1 MASFLE
7 NAYSLVHLD
16 NTADQPTV
24 QELKLQ
30 LEKGNDE
37 TKVETMKRIITI
49 MLNGDPMSQLLMH
62 IIRFVMPSKSKPLK
76 KLLYFYYEICPK
88 HDANGKLKQEMILVC
103 NGIRND
109 LQHPN
114 EYIRGNT
121 LRFLCK
127 LREPEL
133 IEPLLSSARSC
144 LEHRHAYVRK
154 NAVWAVASIFQHSES
169 LIPDAP
175 ELIQTFLESET
186 DSTCKRNAFAALMSI
201 SHQKALEYLGT
212 TFDSIPN
219 TDELLQLAELEFI
232 RKDAVQ
238 NTQNKGKYLR
248 LIFDLLE
255 ASTSTVVY
263 EAATSLT
270 ALTSNPVAVKAAA
283 GKLIELCI
291 KEADNNVKLIVL
303 DRVDQLRSRNEGV
316 LDDLTMEIL
325 RVLSSPDIDVRRKAL
340 GIALEMV
347 SSKNV
352 EEVVMLL
359 KKELGK
365 TVDEQYEKNSE
376 YRQLLIQ
383 SIHHCA
389 IKFSEIAASVV
400 DLLMDFIA
408 DFNNNSA
415 VDVISFVKEVV
426 EKFPKLRASI
436 VDRLVST
443 LSEVRAGK
451 VYRGVLWVVGEYSLE
466 EKDIREAWKRIRSS
480 LGEIPILASEQR
492 LLDEVPDET
501 ALKEQVNGH
510 TKPSAPTGSRKV
522 LADGTYATESALT
535 SESAA
540 AARLEAV
547 KAAQKPPLRQLILD
561 GDYYLA
567 TVLSS
572 TLTKLVMR
580 HSEVS
585 QDVARTN
592 ALRAE
597 AMLIM
602 ISIIRVGQS
611 QFVKAPIDEDS
622 IDRIMCCVRSL
633 SEFSQRKELETT
645 FLEDTRKA
653 FRDMVQVEDKKRA
666 AKEAVEKAKTAV
678 QVDDAIPIRQ
688 FTKKSGLEGAEEM
701 ELDLA
706 KATGGDSTVET
717 VASKLSRVVQL
728 TGFSD
733 PVYAEAYVTVHQFDI
748 VLDVLLVN
756 QTLETLQ
763 NLSVEFATLGDLK
776 VVERPTTHNLGP
788 RDFLNV
794 QATVKVSSTDTGVIF
809 GNIVYDGASSTETH
823 VVILND
829 IHADIMDYIQPA
841 HCTETQFRTMWTEFE
856 WENKVNINS
865 KAKSLRE
872 FLKQL
877 MESTNMACLTPE
889 ASLKGD
895 CRFLSANLYARSVFG
910 EDALANLS
918 IEKEG
923 EDGPITGFVVMASSD
938 GATRPSF
945 NADQPDS
952 QSQLLQPES
961 TLTVGQS
968 VTLTLG
974 NDALVIVDD
983 RSTQKPDHGCCGLLS
998 NSKTKETQSIAL
1010 YNILH
1015 AEVSSAGLTITYAD
1029 PVTKHDVTVG
1039 ALQYTI
1045 ADEDKAKAETFAARL
1060 LDLAYGNAKRYRRF
1074 KVLINPFGGKG
1085 IASRLYHQYAAPILA
1100 AAHCVVEVEETTHGG
1115 HATEIAE
1122 QIDIDAYDAIVCCS
1136 GDGLPYEVFNG
1147 LAKKPNAREALSKLA
1162 VAMIPGGSGNA
1173 MAWNLCGTG
1182 SVSVAAL
1189 AIVKGVRTPIDLVSV
1204 TQGKTRTLSFLSQSF
1219 GIVAESDLGTDNIRW
1234 MGAHRFT
1241 YGFLVRLMQRTVWP
1255 CDLAIK
1261 VEIDDKK
1268 AIKEHYRK
1276 YAAGEPPRRPSED
1289 TVAGSGG
1296 LPDLKYGTVLDELP
1310 QDWEVVP
1317 GESMGNFYAG
1327 NMAIMSADTNFFP
1340 ASLPNDGL
1348 IDVVT
1353 IDGTISRLTS
1363 LKMMTEIPEGG
1374 FFDMPDVRIRKAS
1387 AYRLTPR
1394 EKEGYISVDGE
1405 RIPFEPFQV
1414 EVHRGLGT
1422 VLSKSGH
1429 LYEAEGPRP

>member
-1 MASFLE
+1 MALFLD
-7 NAYSLVHLD
+7 NAYSLVQMD
-16 NTADQPTV
+16 NTADQPSL

-37 TKVETMKRIITI
+37 TKMETMRKIVTI

-114 EYIRGNT
+114 EYVRGNT

-144 LEHRHAYVRK
+144 LEHRHSYVRK
-154 NAVWAVASIFQHSES
+154 NAVWAVASIYQHSES

-175 ELIQTFLESET
+175 ELIQTFLESEN
-186 DSTCKRNAFAALMSI
+186 DSTCKRNAFAALMTV
-201 SHQKALEYLGT
+201 SHQKALDYLT
-212 TFDSIPN
+212 STFDGIPN
-219 TDELLQLAELEFI
+219 ADELLQLAELEFI

-238 NTQNKGKYLR
+238 NTQNKAKYLR
-248 LIFDLLE
+248 LIFDLLD
-255 ASTSTVVY
+255 APTSTVVY

-270 ALTSNPVAVKAAA
+270 ALTSNPVAVNAAA
-283 GKLIELCI
+283 RKLIELCI

-303 DRVDQLRSRNEGV
+303 DRIDQLRIRNEGV

-340 GIALEMV
+340 SIALEMV

-352 EEVVMLL
+352 EEIVMLL
-359 KKELGK
+359 KKELSK

-383 SIHHCA
+383 SIHNCA

-400 DLLMDFIA
+400 DLLMEFIA

-426 EKFPKLRASI
+426 EKFPNLRASI

-466 EKDIREAWKRIRSS
+466 ENDIREAWKRIRSS

-492 LLDEVPDET
+492 LLDEANDENET
-501 ALKEQVNGH
+501 PKEQVNGH
-510 TKPSAPTGSRKV
+510 AKSATPTGSRRV

-535 SESAA
+535 SQSAA
-540 AARLEAV
+540 AAKLEAV

-580 HSEVS
+580 HSELS
-585 QDVARTN
+585 QDAARTN

-622 IDRIMCCVRSL
+622 VDRIMTCVRSL
-633 SEFSQRKELETT
+633 AEFTQRKELETT
-645 FLEDTRKA
+645 FLEDTRTA
-653 FRDMVQVEDKKRA
+653 FRAMVQAEDKKRA
-666 AKEAVEKAKTAV
+666 AKEADEKAKNAV

-688 FTKKSGLEGAEEM
+688 LSKRNAGEGAEEI

-706 KATGGDSTVET
+706 KATGGDSTVESGP
-717 VASKLSRVVQL
+717 SKLSRVVQL

-733 PVYAEAYVTVHQFDI
+733 PVYAETYVTVHQFDI

-756 QTLETLQ
+756 QTEETLQ

-788 RDFLNV
+788 HDFLNV
-794 QATVKVSSTDTGVIF
+794 QATIKVSSTDTGVIF
-809 GNIVYDGASSTETH
+809 GNIVYDGPSSTESH
-823 VVILND
+823 VVILDD

-841 HCTETQFRTMWTEFE
+841 HCSETQFRTMWTEFE
-856 WENKVNINS
+856 WENKININS

-889 ASLKGD
+889 ASLQGD

-923 EDGPITGFVVMASSD
+923 EDGPITGFVRIRS
-938 GATRPSF
+938 R
-945 NADQPDS
+945 S
-952 QSQLLQPES
+952 Q
-961 TLTVGQS
+961 
-968 VTLTLG
+968 
-974 NDALVIVDD
+974 
-983 RSTQKPDHGCCGLLS
+983 
-998 NSKTKETQSIAL
+998 
-1010 YNILH
+1010 
-1015 AEVSSAGLTITYAD
+1015 
-1029 PVTKHDVTVG
+1029 
-1039 ALQYTI
+1039 
-1045 ADEDKAKAETFAARL
+1045 
-1060 LDLAYGNAKRYRRF
+1060 
-1074 KVLINPFGGKG
+1074 
-1085 IASRLYHQYAAPILA
+1085 
-1100 AAHCVVEVEETTHGG
+1100 
-1115 HATEIAE
+1115 
-1122 QIDIDAYDAIVCCS
+1122 
-1136 GDGLPYEVFNG
+1136 G
-1147 LAKKPNAREALSKLA
+1147 LALS
-1162 VAMIPGGSGNA
+1162 
-1173 MAWNLCGTG
+1173 
-1182 SVSVAAL
+1182 
-1189 AIVKGVRTPIDLVSV
+1189 
-1204 TQGKTRTLSFLSQSF
+1204 
-1219 GIVAESDLGTDNIRW
+1219 LG
-1234 MGAHRFT
+1234 
-1241 YGFLVRLMQRTVWP
+1241 
-1255 CDLAIK
+1255 
-1261 VEIDDKK
+1261 
-1268 AIKEHYRK
+1268 
-1276 YAAGEPPRRPSED
+1276 
-1289 TVAGSGG
+1289 
-1296 LPDLKYGTVLDELP
+1296 
-1310 QDWEVVP
+1310 
-1317 GESMGNFYAG
+1317 
-1327 NMAIMSADTNFFP
+1327 
-1340 ASLPNDGL
+1340 
-1348 IDVVT
+1348 
-1353 IDGTISRLTS
+1353 S
-1363 LKMMTEIPEGG
+1363 LKGL
-1374 FFDMPDVRIRKAS
+1374 KAS
-1387 AYRLTPR
+1387 A
-1394 EKEGYISVDGE
+1394 
-1405 RIPFEPFQV
+1405 
-1414 EVHRGLGT
+1414 
-1422 VLSKSGH
+1422 
-1429 LYEAEGPRP
+1429 A

>member
-7 NAYSLVHLD
+7 NTYSLIHLD
-16 NTADQPTV
+16 NTADQPSV
-24 QELKLQ
+24 QDLKMQ

-37 TKVETMKRIITI
+37 SKVETMRRIITVI
-49 MLNGDPMSQLLMH
+49 LSGDPMPQLLMH

-76 KLLYFYYEICPK
+76 KLLYFYYEVCPK

-114 EYIRGNT
+114 EYVRGNT

-154 NAVWAVASIFQHSES
+154 NAVWAVASIYQHSES

-175 ELIQTFLESET
+175 DLIQSFLQSES
-186 DSTCKRNAFAALMSI
+186 DHTCKRNAFAAVMSI
-201 SHQKALEYLGT
+201 SHPKALEYLSS
-212 TFDSIPN
+212 TFDSVPN
-219 TDELLQLAELEFI
+219 ADELLQLVELEFI

-238 NTQNKGKYLR
+238 NAQNKARYLR
-248 LIFDLLE
+248 LIFDLLD
-255 ASTSTVVY
+255 ASASTVVY

-283 GKLIELCI
+283 SKLIELSI

-303 DRVDQLRSRNEGV
+303 DRVDQLRIRNEGV

-352 EEVVMLL
+352 EEIILLL
-359 KKELGK
+359 KKELSK
-365 TVDEQYEKNSE
+365 TVDEQYEKNGE

-389 IKFSEIAASVV
+389 ISFSEIAASVV
-400 DLLMDFIA
+400 DLLMEFIA

-426 EKFPKLRASI
+426 EKFPKLRPSI
-436 VDRLVST
+436 IERLVIT

-451 VYRGVLWVVGEYSLE
+451 VYRGVLWVLGEYSLDAN
-466 EKDIREAWKRIRSS
+466 DIREAWKRIRAS

-492 LLDEVPDET
+492 LLDEVPDEN
-501 ALKEQVNGH
+501 AASKEQVNGH
-510 TKPSAPTGSRKV
+510 AKSAAPTGSRKV

-535 SESAA
+535 SQSAA
-540 AARLEAV
+540 AAKLEAV
-547 KAAQKPPLRQLILD
+547 KAAQKPPLRQLILE

-585 QDVARTN
+585 QDTARTN

-611 QFVKAPIDEDS
+611 QFVTAPIDEDS
-622 IDRIMCCVRSL
+622 VDRIMCCVRSL
-633 SEFSQRKELETT
+633 AEFIEKNALETM
-645 FLEDTRKA
+645 FLEDTRTA
-653 FRDMVQVEDKKRA
+653 FRAMVQAEEKKRA

-678 QVDDAIPIRQ
+678 QIDDAIPIRQ
-688 FTKKSGLEGAEEM
+688 LAKRNTGEGTDEI
-701 ELDLA
+701 ELDLI
-706 KATGGDSTVET
+706 KATGGDSNLEDLS
-717 VASKLSRVVQL
+717 SKLSRVVQL

-733 PVYAEAYVTVHQFDI
+733 PVYAEAYVKVHQFDI
-748 VLDVLLVN
+748 ILDVLLVN
-756 QTLETLQ
+756 QTTETLQ

-776 VVERPTTHNLGP
+776 VVERPTTQNLGP

-809 GNIVYDGASSTETH
+809 GNVVYDGPSSTETH

-829 IHADIMDYIQPA
+829 VHADIMDYIQPA

-865 KAKSLRE
+865 KAKTLRE

-877 MESTNMACLTPE
+877 MESTNMSCLTPE

-895 CRFLSANLYARSVFG
+895 CQFLSANLYARSVFG

-923 EDGPITGFVVMASSD
+923 EDGPITGFVRIRS
-938 GATRPSF
+938 R
-945 NADQPDS
+945 S
-952 QSQLLQPES
+952 Q
-961 TLTVGQS
+961 
-968 VTLTLG
+968 
-974 NDALVIVDD
+974 
-983 RSTQKPDHGCCGLLS
+983 
-998 NSKTKETQSIAL
+998 
-1010 YNILH
+1010 
-1015 AEVSSAGLTITYAD
+1015 
-1029 PVTKHDVTVG
+1029 
-1039 ALQYTI
+1039 
-1045 ADEDKAKAETFAARL
+1045 
-1060 LDLAYGNAKRYRRF
+1060 
-1074 KVLINPFGGKG
+1074 
-1085 IASRLYHQYAAPILA
+1085 
-1100 AAHCVVEVEETTHGG
+1100 
-1115 HATEIAE
+1115 
-1122 QIDIDAYDAIVCCS
+1122 
-1136 GDGLPYEVFNG
+1136 G
-1147 LAKKPNAREALSKLA
+1147 LALAL
-1162 VAMIPGGSGNA
+1162 G
-1173 MAWNLCGTG
+1173 
-1182 SVSVAAL
+1182 
-1189 AIVKGVRTPIDLVSV
+1189 
-1204 TQGKTRTLSFLSQSF
+1204 
-1219 GIVAESDLGTDNIRW
+1219 
-1234 MGAHRFT
+1234 
-1241 YGFLVRLMQRTVWP
+1241 
-1255 CDLAIK
+1255 
-1261 VEIDDKK
+1261 
-1268 AIKEHYRK
+1268 
-1276 YAAGEPPRRPSED
+1276 
-1289 TVAGSGG
+1289 
-1296 LPDLKYGTVLDELP
+1296 
-1310 QDWEVVP
+1310 
-1317 GESMGNFYAG
+1317 
-1327 NMAIMSADTNFFP
+1327 
-1340 ASLPNDGL
+1340 
-1348 IDVVT
+1348 
-1353 IDGTISRLTS
+1353 S
-1363 LKMMTEIPEGG
+1363 LKGL
-1374 FFDMPDVRIRKAS
+1374 KAT
-1387 AYRLTPR
+1387 A
-1394 EKEGYISVDGE
+1394 
-1405 RIPFEPFQV
+1405 
-1414 EVHRGLGT
+1414 
-1422 VLSKSGH
+1422 
-1429 LYEAEGPRP
+1429 A

>member
-16 NTADQPTV
+16 NAADQPSI
-24 QELKLQ
+24 QELKVQ
-30 LEKGNDE
+30 LEKGTDE
-37 TKVETMKRIITI
+37 TKIETMRRIITI
-49 MLNGDPMSQLLMH
+49 MLNGDPMPQLLMH
-62 IIRFVMPSKSKPLK
+62 IIRFVMPSRSKPLK

-88 HDANGKLKQEMILVC
+88 HDSNGKLKQEMILVC

-144 LEHRHAYVRK
+144 LDHRHAYVRK
-154 NAVWAVASIFQHSES
+154 SAVWAIASIFQHSES

-175 ELIQTFLESET
+175 ELIQTFLDSES
-186 DSTCKRNAFAALMSI
+186 DGTCKRNAFAALMSI
-201 SHQKALEYLGT
+201 SHQKALEYLAT

-238 NTQNKGKYLR
+238 NSQNKARYLR

-283 GKLIELCI
+283 AKLIELSI

-303 DRVDQLRSRNEGV
+303 DRVDQLRIHNEGV

-352 EEVVMLL
+352 EEIVMLL
-359 KKELGK
+359 KKELAK

-383 SIHHCA
+383 SIHNCA

-426 EKFPKLRASI
+426 EKFPKLRPSI

-466 EKDIREAWKRIRSS
+466 EKDIREAWKKIRAS

-492 LLDEVPDET
+492 LLEEVPDDT
-501 ALKEQVNGH
+501 VAKEQVNGH
-510 TKPSAPTGSRKV
+510 AKSSAPKV

-535 SESAA
+535 SQSAA
-540 AARLEAV
+540 AARLQAV

-585 QDVARTN
+585 QESARTN

-611 QFVKAPIDEDS
+611 PFVTAPIDEDS
-622 IDRIMCCVRSL
+622 VDRIMCCVRSL
-633 SEFSQRKELETT
+633 AEFSERKELEAT

-653 FRDMVQVEDKKRA
+653 FRAMVQVEDKKRA
-666 AKEAVEKAKTAV
+666 AKEAVEKAKSAV
-678 QVDDAIPIRQ
+678 QIDDAIPIRQ
-688 FTKKSGLEGAEEM
+688 FTKKSAIEGAEEI

-717 VASKLSRVVQL
+717 VSSKLSRVVQL

-889 ASLKGD
+889 ASLTGD

-923 EDGPITGFVVMASSD
+923 EDGPVTGFVRIRS
-938 GATRPSF
+938 R
-945 NADQPDS
+945 S
-952 QSQLLQPES
+952 Q
-961 TLTVGQS
+961 
-968 VTLTLG
+968 
-974 NDALVIVDD
+974 
-983 RSTQKPDHGCCGLLS
+983 
-998 NSKTKETQSIAL
+998 
-1010 YNILH
+1010 
-1015 AEVSSAGLTITYAD
+1015 
-1029 PVTKHDVTVG
+1029 
-1039 ALQYTI
+1039 
-1045 ADEDKAKAETFAARL
+1045 
-1060 LDLAYGNAKRYRRF
+1060 
-1074 KVLINPFGGKG
+1074 
-1085 IASRLYHQYAAPILA
+1085 
-1100 AAHCVVEVEETTHGG
+1100 
-1115 HATEIAE
+1115 
-1122 QIDIDAYDAIVCCS
+1122 
-1136 GDGLPYEVFNG
+1136 G
-1147 LAKKPNAREALSKLA
+1147 LALS
-1162 VAMIPGGSGNA
+1162 
-1173 MAWNLCGTG
+1173 
-1182 SVSVAAL
+1182 
-1189 AIVKGVRTPIDLVSV
+1189 
-1204 TQGKTRTLSFLSQSF
+1204 
-1219 GIVAESDLGTDNIRW
+1219 LG
-1234 MGAHRFT
+1234 
-1241 YGFLVRLMQRTVWP
+1241 
-1255 CDLAIK
+1255 
-1261 VEIDDKK
+1261 
-1268 AIKEHYRK
+1268 
-1276 YAAGEPPRRPSED
+1276 
-1289 TVAGSGG
+1289 
-1296 LPDLKYGTVLDELP
+1296 
-1310 QDWEVVP
+1310 
-1317 GESMGNFYAG
+1317 
-1327 NMAIMSADTNFFP
+1327 
-1340 ASLPNDGL
+1340 
-1348 IDVVT
+1348 
-1353 IDGTISRLTS
+1353 S
-1363 LKMMTEIPEGG
+1363 LKGL
-1374 FFDMPDVRIRKAS
+1374 KAT
-1387 AYRLTPR
+1387 A
-1394 EKEGYISVDGE
+1394 
-1405 RIPFEPFQV
+1405 
-1414 EVHRGLGT
+1414 
-1422 VLSKSGH
+1422 
-1429 LYEAEGPRP
+1429 A

>member
-16 NTADQPTV
+16 NTADQPSQ

-30 LEKGNDE
+30 LEKGTDE
-37 TKVETMKRIITI
+37 TKLDTMRQIITI
-49 MLNGDPMSQLLMH
+49 MLNGDPLSGLLMH
-62 IIRFVMPSKSKPLK
+62 IIRFVMPSRSKPLK

-88 HDANGKLKQEMILVC
+88 HDSNGKLKQEMILVC

-144 LEHRHAYVRK
+144 LDHRHAYVRK
-154 NAVWAVASIFQHSES
+154 SAVWAIASIFQHSES

-175 ELIQTFLESET
+175 ELIQTFLETES
-186 DSTCKRNAFAALMSI
+186 DGTCKRNAFAALMSI
-201 SHQKALEYLGT
+201 SHQKSLEYLAS

-238 NTQNKGKYLR
+238 NSQNKARYLR
-248 LIFDLLE
+248 LIFDLLD

-283 GKLIELCI
+283 GKLIELSI

-303 DRVDQLRSRNEGV
+303 DRVDQLRIRNEGV

-352 EEVVMLL
+352 EEIVMLL
-359 KKELGK
+359 KKELAK

-383 SIHHCA
+383 SIHNCA

-426 EKFPKLRASI
+426 EKFPDLRASI

-466 EKDIREAWKRIRSS
+466 ERDIREAWKKIRAS

-492 LLDEVPDET
+492 LLEEVPEDS
-501 ALKEQVNGH
+501 LPKEQINGH
-510 TKPSAPTGSRKV
+510 AKPSAPKV

-535 SESAA
+535 SQSAH
-540 AARLEAV
+540 AARLQAV

-585 QDVARTN
+585 KEPARTN

-611 QFVKAPIDEDS
+611 PFVAAPIDEDS
-622 IDRIMCCVRSL
+622 VDRIMTCVRSL
-633 SEFSQRKELETT
+633 AEFSERKELETT

-653 FRDMVQVEDKKRA
+653 FRAQVQVEDKKRA

-678 QVDDAIPIRQ
+678 QIDDAIPIRQ
-688 FTKKSGLEGAEEM
+688 FTKKSDENAEEI

-717 VASKLSRVVQL
+717 ASSKLSRVVQL

-733 PVYAEAYVTVHQFDI
+733 SVYAEAYVTVHQFDI

-776 VVERPTTHNLGP
+776 VVERPSTHNLGP

-841 HCTETQFRTMWTEFE
+841 QCTETQFRTMWTEFE

-865 KAKSLRE
+865 KAKTLRD

-889 ASLKGD
+889 ASLTGD

-923 EDGPITGFVVMASSD
+923 DDGPVTGFVRIRS
-938 GATRPSF
+938 R
-945 NADQPDS
+945 S
-952 QSQLLQPES
+952 Q
-961 TLTVGQS
+961 
-968 VTLTLG
+968 
-974 NDALVIVDD
+974 
-983 RSTQKPDHGCCGLLS
+983 
-998 NSKTKETQSIAL
+998 
-1010 YNILH
+1010 
-1015 AEVSSAGLTITYAD
+1015 
-1029 PVTKHDVTVG
+1029 
-1039 ALQYTI
+1039 
-1045 ADEDKAKAETFAARL
+1045 
-1060 LDLAYGNAKRYRRF
+1060 
-1074 KVLINPFGGKG
+1074 
-1085 IASRLYHQYAAPILA
+1085 
-1100 AAHCVVEVEETTHGG
+1100 
-1115 HATEIAE
+1115 
-1122 QIDIDAYDAIVCCS
+1122 
-1136 GDGLPYEVFNG
+1136 G
-1147 LAKKPNAREALSKLA
+1147 LALS
-1162 VAMIPGGSGNA
+1162 
-1173 MAWNLCGTG
+1173 
-1182 SVSVAAL
+1182 
-1189 AIVKGVRTPIDLVSV
+1189 
-1204 TQGKTRTLSFLSQSF
+1204 
-1219 GIVAESDLGTDNIRW
+1219 LG
-1234 MGAHRFT
+1234 
-1241 YGFLVRLMQRTVWP
+1241 
-1255 CDLAIK
+1255 
-1261 VEIDDKK
+1261 
-1268 AIKEHYRK
+1268 
-1276 YAAGEPPRRPSED
+1276 
-1289 TVAGSGG
+1289 
-1296 LPDLKYGTVLDELP
+1296 
-1310 QDWEVVP
+1310 
-1317 GESMGNFYAG
+1317 
-1327 NMAIMSADTNFFP
+1327 
-1340 ASLPNDGL
+1340 
-1348 IDVVT
+1348 
-1353 IDGTISRLTS
+1353 S
-1363 LKMMTEIPEGG
+1363 LKGL
-1374 FFDMPDVRIRKAS
+1374 KAS
-1387 AYRLTPR
+1387 TA
-1394 EKEGYISVDGE
+1394 
-1405 RIPFEPFQV
+1405 
-1414 EVHRGLGT
+1414 
-1422 VLSKSGH
+1422 
-1429 LYEAEGPRP
+1429 

>member
-1 MASFLE
+1 MASYLE
-7 NAYSLVHLD
+7 NTYSVVHLD
-16 NTADQPTV
+16 NTADQPTL
-24 QELKLQ
+24 QELRLQ

-37 TKVETMKRIITI
+37 TKMETMRTIVSI
-49 MLNGDPMSQLLMH
+49 MLNGNPMPDLLMH

-88 HDANGKLKQEMILVC
+88 HDSSGRLKQEMILVC

-121 LRFLCK
+121 LRFLTK

-133 IEPLLSSARSC
+133 LEPLLSSARSC

-154 NAVWAVASIFQHSES
+154 NAAWAVASIFQHSES

-175 ELIQTFLESET
+175 ELLQTFLESET

-201 SHQKALEYLGT
+201 SHQKALEFLAT
-212 TFDSIPN
+212 TFDTIPN
-219 TDELLQLAELEFI
+219 TDELLQLAELEFL

-238 NTQNKGKYLR
+238 NSQNKSRYLK
-248 LIFDLLE
+248 LMLELLD

-283 GKLIELCI
+283 GKLIELAI
-291 KEADNNVKLIVL
+291 READNNVKLIVL
-303 DRVDQLRSRNEGV
+303 DRVDQLRIRNEGV

-352 EEVVMLL
+352 EEIVMLL

-365 TVDEQYEKNSE
+365 TVDEQYEQNSE
-376 YRQLLIQ
+376 YRQLLVQ
-383 SIHHCA
+383 SIHTCA

-426 EKFPKLRASI
+426 EKFPDLRGAI

-466 EKDIREAWKRIRSS
+466 EKDIREAWKKIRAS

-492 LLDEVPDET
+492 LLEETPTDE
-501 ALKEQVNGH
+501 ALLQEQANGH
-510 TKPSAPTGSRKV
+510 KSAPSGSRKV

-535 SESAA
+535 SQSAA

-561 GDYYLA
+561 GDYYLS

-585 QDVARTN
+585 QDAARTN

-602 ISIIRVGQS
+602 ISILRVGQS
-611 QFVKAPIDEDS
+611 HFVKAPIDEDS
-622 IDRIMCCVRSL
+622 VDRIMTCVRSL
-633 SEFSQRKELETT
+633 AEFSEKKEIETT

-653 FRDMVQVEDKKRA
+653 FRAMVQVEDKKRA
-666 AKEAVEKAKTAV
+666 AQEAEEKAKTAV
-678 QVDDAIPIRQ
+678 QIDDAIPIRQ
-688 FTKKSGLEGAEEM
+688 FTKKNTVDGAEEI
-701 ELDLA
+701 ELDLV
-706 KATGGDSTVET
+706 KATGGDSVVEN
-717 VASKLSRVVQL
+717 VSSKLSRVVQL

-733 PVYAEAYVTVHQFDI
+733 SVYAEAYVTVHQFDI

-756 QTLETLQ
+756 QTTETLQ

-776 VVERPTTHNLGP
+776 VVERPSTHNLGP

-809 GNIVYDGASSTETH
+809 GNIIYDGASSTETH

-865 KAKSLRE
+865 KAKTLRE

-877 MESTNMACLTPE
+877 MESTNMSCLTPE

-895 CRFLSANLYARSVFG
+895 CRFLSANLYARSLFTNFVTG

-923 EDGPITGFVVMASSD
+923 DDGPITGFVRIRS
-938 GATRPSF
+938 R
-945 NADQPDS
+945 S
-952 QSQLLQPES
+952 Q
-961 TLTVGQS
+961 
-968 VTLTLG
+968 
-974 NDALVIVDD
+974 
-983 RSTQKPDHGCCGLLS
+983 
-998 NSKTKETQSIAL
+998 
-1010 YNILH
+1010 
-1015 AEVSSAGLTITYAD
+1015 
-1029 PVTKHDVTVG
+1029 
-1039 ALQYTI
+1039 
-1045 ADEDKAKAETFAARL
+1045 
-1060 LDLAYGNAKRYRRF
+1060 
-1074 KVLINPFGGKG
+1074 
-1085 IASRLYHQYAAPILA
+1085 
-1100 AAHCVVEVEETTHGG
+1100 
-1115 HATEIAE
+1115 
-1122 QIDIDAYDAIVCCS
+1122 
-1136 GDGLPYEVFNG
+1136 G
-1147 LAKKPNAREALSKLA
+1147 LALS
-1162 VAMIPGGSGNA
+1162 
-1173 MAWNLCGTG
+1173 
-1182 SVSVAAL
+1182 
-1189 AIVKGVRTPIDLVSV
+1189 
-1204 TQGKTRTLSFLSQSF
+1204 
-1219 GIVAESDLGTDNIRW
+1219 LG
-1234 MGAHRFT
+1234 
-1241 YGFLVRLMQRTVWP
+1241 
-1255 CDLAIK
+1255 
-1261 VEIDDKK
+1261 
-1268 AIKEHYRK
+1268 
-1276 YAAGEPPRRPSED
+1276 
-1289 TVAGSGG
+1289 
-1296 LPDLKYGTVLDELP
+1296 
-1310 QDWEVVP
+1310 
-1317 GESMGNFYAG
+1317 
-1327 NMAIMSADTNFFP
+1327 
-1340 ASLPNDGL
+1340 
-1348 IDVVT
+1348 
-1353 IDGTISRLTS
+1353 S
-1363 LKMMTEIPEGG
+1363 LKGL
-1374 FFDMPDVRIRKAS
+1374 KA
-1387 AYRLTPR
+1387 AT
-1394 EKEGYISVDGE
+1394 
-1405 RIPFEPFQV
+1405 
-1414 EVHRGLGT
+1414 
-1422 VLSKSGH
+1422 
-1429 LYEAEGPRP
+1429 A